1 MRIPRW
7 FGFPVAEGRPIRR
20 SDAVQR
26 SNGVEGPPSADV
38 QAKFGLAHGWLRLG
52 QPVRAAQ
59 QFLEVVDLDPDLE
72 SPYLELAEIY
82 VDHQRWDDTI
92 EICERGLARFPNQS
106 HLHKALVTALATSAG
121 HDAVTARYR
130 LDRLDGRRIDIDPD
144 AILSCL
150 VVRDEADRL
159 PWYLHEC
166 RRLGVTTFLVVD
178 NGSTDGTLELLL
190 AQPDVHVWQTSMSFN
205 AGNFGSAWFEVLLR
219 RYGVGHWVVML
230 DADEVLCYPDD
241 EHRTLIELCASLDEH
256 GLAAAS
262 GLLVDMYSD
271 RPIVETRYRRGD
283 DFLDH
288 CPFFDRHPYHEAREE
303 AGPYQNL
310 TYYFGGMRKR
320 QFGDEAEYLVTKV
333 PLLKY
338 TPDVVLAGG
347 QHWTSHAAERIA
359 HQACAVL
366 HFKYFAS
373 FVDYARQ
380 EATRQEHSEGGRQYQ
395 AYDRRLS
402 DADNLVLHD
411 PAESIRFRGS
421 GQLVELG
428 WIRPL
433 TRSASQP
440 PSSPADGD
448 A

>member
-1 MRIPRW
+1 MRIRRW
-7 FGFPVAEGRPIRR
+7 SGFPVAEGRPIRR

-59 QFLEVVDLDPDLE
+59 QFHEVVDLDPDLE

-82 VDHQRWDDTI
+82 VDHQRWDDAI

-106 HLHKALVTALATSAG
+106 HLHKALVTALAASAG

-130 LDRLDGRRIDIDPD
+130 LDRLDVRPIDIDPD

-219 RYGVGHWVVML
+219 PLGR
-230 DADEVLCYPDD
+230 DARC
-241 EHRTLIELCASLDEH
+241 R
-256 GLAAAS
+256 
-262 GLLVDMYSD
+262 
-271 RPIVETRYRRGD
+271 
-283 DFLDH
+283 
-288 CPFFDRHPYHEAREE
+288 
-303 AGPYQNL
+303 
-310 TYYFGGMRKR
+310 
-320 QFGDEAEYLVTKV
+320 
-333 PLLKY
+333 
-338 TPDVVLAGG
+338 
-347 QHWTSHAAERIA
+347 
-359 HQACAVL
+359 
-366 HFKYFAS
+366 
-373 FVDYARQ
+373 
-380 EATRQEHSEGGRQYQ
+380 
-395 AYDRRLS
+395 
-402 DADNLVLHD
+402 
-411 PAESIRFRGS
+411 
-421 GQLVELG
+421 
-428 WIRPL
+428 
-433 TRSASQP
+433 
-440 PSSPADGD
+440 
-448 A
+448 

>member
-1 MRIPRW
+1 M
-7 FGFPVAEGRPIRR
+7 
-20 SDAVQR
+20 
-26 SNGVEGPPSADV
+26 GPPASDV

-72 SPYLELAEIY
+72 SPYLELAAIY
-82 VDHQRWDDTI
+82 VDHQRWHDAI
-92 EICERGLARFPNQS
+92 EICERGLAHFPNQS
-106 HLHKALVTALATSAG
+106 RLHKALVTALTKSHG
-121 HDAVTARYR
+121 HDAVTTRYR
-130 LDRLDGRRIDIDPD
+130 LEQLDGRPVDITPG

-159 PWYLHEC
+159 PWFLSEC

-190 AQPDVHVWQTSMSFN
+190 AQPDVHVWQTAMSFN
-205 AGNFGSAWFEVLLR
+205 AGNFGSAWFEVLLS

-230 DADEVLCYPDD
+230 DADEILCYSGD
-241 EHRTLIELCASLDEH
+241 EHRTLIDFCASLDER

-262 GLLVDMYSD
+262 GLLLDMYSD
-271 RPIVETRYRRGD
+271 EPIAETRYRRGD
-283 DFLDH
+283 DFLVH
-288 CPFFDRHPYHEAREE
+288 CPFFDRHPYHEVREQ
-303 AGPYQNL
+303 AGPYENL
-310 TYYFGGMRKR
+310 TFFFGGMRKR

-338 TPDVVLAGG
+338 SPDVVLAGG
-347 QHWTSHAAERIA
+347 QHWTSHAAETIA
-359 HQACAVL
+359 HQACAIL

-380 EATRQEHSEGGRQYQ
+380 EATREEHSEGGRQYK
-395 AYDRRLS
+395 AYDRRLR
-402 DADNLVLHD
+402 DTDNLVLHD
-411 PAESIRFRGS
+411 PAESIRYSGS
-421 GQLVELG
+421 AQLVELG
-428 WIRPL
+428 WIHPVSRLAPE
-433 TRSASQP
+433 P
-440 PSSPADGD
+440 PSSPGDGD